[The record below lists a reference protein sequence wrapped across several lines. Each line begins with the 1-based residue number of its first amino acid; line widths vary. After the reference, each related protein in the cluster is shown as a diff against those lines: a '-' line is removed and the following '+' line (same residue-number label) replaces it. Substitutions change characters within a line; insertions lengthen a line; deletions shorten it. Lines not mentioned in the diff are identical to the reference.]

1 MRSQSRWVGI
11 VFRTLILKSARK
23 GPAGVWPFAVEIRK
37 CLARLERGVGN
48 NNQQADIPRED
59 TRPYA
64 KAGQLRAA
72 ARDKSAR
79 SAGAGEGGGN
89 GLSRL
94 YAFDNKFY
102 RDHEKGQIE
111 GLLPPSNPVL
121 KGFCCASSTRR

>member
-1 MRSQSRWVGI
+1 VRSQSRWVGI

-79 SAGAGEGGGN
+79 SAGAGEGGEMDFPVFM
-89 GLSRL
+89 LSIISFIETMKRGKL
-94 YAFDNKFY
+94 KVFY
-102 RDHEKGQIE
+102 P
-111 GLLPPSNPVL
+111 LPTP
-121 KGFCCASSTRR
+121 F